1 MQVKT
6 DKIESVM
13 TTAVITVDVNES
25 LLIARE
31 IFDKKKVR
39 HLPVV
44 DNRKLVGILSLTD
57 IMRLSFGN
65 TYGIDDSETD
75 KTLFEML
82 TIRQIMK
89 EHPMFVNTEDSIKKV
104 ADILTKEEFHA
115 LPVLKDNNLVG
126 IVTTTDIIKHLIS

>member
-1 MQVKT
+1 MHVKT

-13 TTAVITVDVNES
+13 TTAVVTVDVNES
-25 LLIARE
+25 LLLARK

-65 TYGIDDSETD
+65 TYGIDDSDTD

-82 TIRQIMK
+82 TIGQIMK
-89 EHPMFVNTEDSIKKV
+89 ENPMFVNSQDSIKKV
-104 ADILTKEEFHA
+104 AAILIEEEFHA
-115 LPVLKDNNLVG
+115 LPVLKDDTLAG
-126 IVTTTDIIKHLIS
+126 IVTTTDIIKYLIS